1 MLAFND
7 QQVYLE
13 MVDIYA
19 GEEPKENFWGLQEF

>member
-13 MVDIYA
+13 NGASGD
-19 GEEPKENFWGLQEF
+19 PKENFLSPTRL